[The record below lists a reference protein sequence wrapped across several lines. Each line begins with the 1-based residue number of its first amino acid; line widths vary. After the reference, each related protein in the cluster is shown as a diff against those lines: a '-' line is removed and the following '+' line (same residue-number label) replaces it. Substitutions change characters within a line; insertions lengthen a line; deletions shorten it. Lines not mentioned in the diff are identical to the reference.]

1 MRLEALTDTIESQG
15 FSYAIKLTTADRN
28 RVTTEDL
35 FDTCYE
41 NGSLIEYGE
50 PESVTVPPPDAYA
63 GELPTME
70 RWSGTYRLSKPFVG
84 VVPDVRIVGSPPLAL
99 TGSKYIAD
107 ASISPNV
114 QTLNVINSLRE
125 SPKRLLT
132 GERRGPDLEEA
143 VLLHNSWEDG
153 YFHWV
158 TETITRLE
166 GVERYT
172 EETGREPKLIV
183 GPDLNS
189 FQRETLELLGYDDD
203 DLVHWDATYC
213 SVDRLVVPS
222 MRREID
228 PPNPSPFSHQWL
240 RESLRERAL
249 REVDTDRFSERV
261 YISRD
266 DAATRRLL
274 NEDEALEVLEPYGF
288 ERYELSSMA
297 VLETIALF
305 AQADCIVTPH
315 GAGLTDLIYADD
327 VSVVELM
334 PENRVNGVYYMLTK
348 QVDGWYGFLSCD
360 PTDGNLTV
368 DVDHLESVLKAAIDR
383 QSVGQVS

>member
-1 MRLEALTDTIESQG
+1 MRLESLTDTIESRG
-15 FSYAIKLTTADRN
+15 FSCAIKLTTADRN
-28 RVTTEDL
+28 RVTTADL

-41 NGSLIEYGE
+41 NGTLIEYGE
-50 PESVTVPPPDAYA
+50 PEWVTVSPPDAYA
-63 GELPTME
+63 GDLPEME
-70 RWSGTYRLSKPFVG
+70 RWTGTYRLSKPFVG
-84 VVPDVRIVGSPPLAL
+84 VVSDARIVGSPPLAL
-99 TGSKYIAD
+99 TGSKYVAD

-125 SPKRLLT
+125 SPKRLVA

-158 TETITRLE
+158 AETITRLE

-183 GPDLNS
+183 GPELNS

-203 DLVHWDATYC
+203 DLVHWGVTYC

-249 REVDTDRFSERV
+249 GDVDTGRFSDRV
-261 YISRD
+261 YVSRD

-274 NEDEALEVLEPYGF
+274 NEDAALEVLEPYGF
-288 ERYELSSMA
+288 ERYELSSMT

-305 AQADCIVTPH
+305 AQAECIVTPH
-315 GAGLTDLIYADD
+315 GAGLTDLIHTED

-334 PENRVNGVYYMLTK
+334 PANRVNGVYYMVTK
-348 QVDGWYGFLSCD
+348 QVDGWYSYVSCETTGGD
-360 PTDGNLTV
+360 VTV
-368 DVDHLESVLKAAIDR
+368 DLGYLERLVELALDR
-383 QSVGQVS
+383 DSVGQIG